1 MKRLNI
7 LKIFNVFNVFKP
19 NRTTTYLGRWGKVE
33 GLSLEERIDLAN
45 EDHCHCNEY
54 IKKKLENNKD
64 KKTN

>member
-7 LKIFNVFNVFKP
+7 MKIFNISKITKKQKF
-19 NRTTTYLGRWGKVE
+19 LGRWGKVE

-45 EDHCHCNEY
+45 EDHCYCNEY
-54 IKKKLENNKD
+54 IKKKLEINNS

>member
-1 MKRLNI
+1 MKIFNI
-7 LKIFNVFNVFKP
+7 LKINKKQIF
-19 NRTTTYLGRWGKVE
+19 LGRWGKVE

-54 IKKKLENNKD
+54 IKKKKLENNKV

>member
-1 MKRLNI
+1 M
-7 LKIFNVFNVFKP
+7 KIFNIFKQ

-54 IKKKLENNKD
+54 IKKKLEIYKVKN
-64 KKTN
+64 